1 MESES
6 FVEKITDNEGWEG
19 LRLVEPQ
26 IRLTQQQEQDDVDR
40 LYLRVFASEDGQKIL
55 AHLRSL
61 TIEQPTWYPGEDA
74 SHGFAREGQNSL
86 VREIE
91 RRIRRAREL

>member
-1 MESES
+1 MSDEVFETLRPMGGEAQELDRT
-6 FVEKITDNEGWEG
+6 FVRCFSTKEGAEV
-19 LRLVEPQ
+19 LE
-26 IRLTQQQEQDDVDR
+26 
-40 LYLRVFASEDGQKIL
+40 
-55 AHLRSL
+55 HLRSV

-91 RRIRRAREL
+91 RRIKRGREA

>member
-1 MESES
+1 MI
-6 FVEKITDNEGWEG
+6 VEGGDS
-19 LRLVEPQ
+19 LRTVEPQ
-26 IRLTQQQEQDDVDR
+26 TRKTQQDNQDDIDR
-40 LYLRVFASEDGQKIL
+40 LYLRVFGSEDGQKL
-55 AHLRSL
+55 HEHLRSL

-91 RRIRRAREL
+91 RRIQRARKL

>member
-1 MESES
+1 MI
-6 FVEKITDNEGWEG
+6 VEGWDG
-19 LRLVEPQ
+19 LRSVEPQ
-26 IRLTQQQEQDDVDR
+26 TRMTQQDNQDDIDR
-40 LYLRVFASEDGQKIL
+40 LYLRVFGSEDGQKL
-55 AHLRSL
+55 HEHLRSL

-91 RRIRRAREL
+91 RRIERARKL

>member
-1 MESES
+1 MNP
-6 FVEKITDNEGWEG
+6 DGWEG
-19 LRLVEPQ
+19 LQTADPE
-26 IRLTQQQEQDDVDR
+26 IAHKQQVDKDDVDR
-40 LYLRVFASEDGQKIL
+40 LYLRVFGSEDGQKL
-55 AHLRSL
+55 LTHLRSL

-91 RRIRRAREL
+91 RRIKRAREL

>member
-1 MESES
+1 M
-6 FVEKITDNEGWEG
+6 TPDGWEG
-19 LRLVEPQ
+19 LQLADPE
-26 IRLTQQQEQDDVDR
+26 IAKKQQVDKDDVDR
-40 LYLRVFASEDGQKIL
+40 LYLRVFGSDDGQKL
-55 AHLRSL
+55 LTHLRSL

-91 RRIRRAREL
+91 RRMQRAREL

>member
-1 MESES
+1 M
-6 FVEKITDNEGWEG
+6 TPDGWEG
-19 LRLVEPQ
+19 LQLADPEVARK
-26 IRLTQQQEQDDVDR
+26 QQVDKDDVDR
-40 LYLRVFASEDGQKIL
+40 LYLRVFGSDDGQKL
-55 AHLRSL
+55 LTHLRSL

-91 RRIRRAREL
+91 RRMQRAREL

>member
-1 MESES
+1 MEN
-6 FVEKITDNEGWEG
+6 DEGWET
-19 LRLVEPQ
+19 LRLVEPET
-26 IRLTQQQEQDDVDR
+26 RKTQQNEQDDIDR
-40 LYLRVFASEDGQKIL
+40 LYLRVFGSDDGQKL
-55 AHLRSL
+55 LTHLRSL

-91 RRIRRAREL
+91 RRTRRASTL

>member
-1 MESES
+1 ME
-6 FVEKITDNEGWEG
+6 EGWDS
-19 LRLVEPQ
+19 LRAVEPQ
-26 IRLTQQQEQDDVDR
+26 ARLTQQDNQDDIDR
-40 LYLRVFASEDGQKIL
+40 LYLRVYGSEDGQQL
-55 AHLRSL
+55 LTHLRSL

-91 RRIRRAREL
+91 KRMQRARQL

>member
-1 MESES
+1 M
-6 FVEKITDNEGWEG
+6 VEEGWDS
-19 LRLVEPQ
+19 LRTVEPQ
-26 IRLTQQQEQDDVDR
+26 LRATQQDNQDDIDR
-40 LYLRVFASEDGQKIL
+40 LYLRVFVSDDGQELL

-74 SHGFAREGQNSL
+74 SHGYAREGQNSL

-91 RRIRRAREL
+91 KRMQRARSL

>member
-1 MESES
+1 MS
-6 FVEKITDNEGWEG
+6 DEGWDS
-19 LRLVEPQ
+19 LRTVEPQ
-26 IRLTQQQEQDDVDR
+26 TRLTQQDNQDDIDR
-40 LYLRVFASEDGQKIL
+40 LYLRVFGSEDGQEL
-55 AHLRSL
+55 LTHLRSL

-91 RRIRRAREL
+91 KRMQRARTL